1 MGETCI
7 IQVMD
12 YTLPTYSFTEPP
24 EISEGLSP
32 RHPVV
37 IVGGGLTGLTLAC
50 DLSRRGIAVV
60 LLDEDDTVGVRGAS
74 SRGICYA
81 QKSLEIFARLGIYPR
96 IKEKGIQWSVGRT
109 FAGTDEV
116 YSFDLVKQSTHNA
129 SEQPPFI
136 NIQQFY
142 VEWFLV
148 ERLHELAP
156 GALRWKNKVTAVSTQ
171 RDHVQLQVSTPA
183 GDYACCAQYVVDCTG
198 SNSPI
203 RGALGIAAP
212 RATGIDRWCISD
224 VKFKHKPPIERWTWI
239 EAPFNENRAVW
250 QHLMADNVWRLD
262 YQMSVDDDPDYV
274 SRRDVVE
281 ERLRKHFGEDVPF
294 ELVWV
299 GPYSYRDLLMDTFR
313 AGRVLF
319 AGDAAHVMSPFGAR
333 GGNSGIQDADNLGW
347 KLAHVLGQQA
357 GDTLLDTYAE
367 ERREAAHHNIT
378 ITARTNRFL
387 TPRSPVEKMLRN
399 AVIDLARSH
408 PFARALVN
416 TGRLSSPTSYGASAI
431 ALGARAGASIQNVRL
446 DAHQDLV
453 QCMQSLNGRWLIIA
467 RDRITANALNALALE
482 RDFPVRCAVLKSLK
496 HPLASQLKLSAGEA
510 AFVRPDLHHAGSIP
524 VAHVR
529 RVLQTFFK
537 KTA

>member
-1 MGETCI
+1 
-7 IQVMD
+7 MD

-24 EISEGLSP
+24 ELSAGASHC
-32 RHPVV
+32 HPVV

-50 DLSRRGIAVV
+50 DLAQRGIAVV

-81 QKSLEIFARLGIYPR
+81 QKSLEIFARLGVYQR

-109 FAGTDEV
+109 FAGADEV
-116 YSFDLVKQSTHNA
+116 YSFDLGKQSTHNA

-148 ERLHELAP
+148 ERLQALAP
-156 GALRWKNKVTAVSTQ
+156 GALRWKSKVVGVSAQ
-171 RDHVQLQVSTPA
+171 ADAVQLQVNTPV
-183 GDYACCAQYVVDCTG
+183 GDYTCAAQYVVDCTG
-198 SNSPI
+198 SNSPL
-203 RGALGIAAP
+203 RSALGIAAP

-262 YQMSVDDDPDYV
+262 YQMSVDDDPEYV

-281 ERLRKHFGEDVPF
+281 GRLRKHFGDTVAF

-347 KLAHVLGQQA
+347 KLAHVLNGHAQDA
-357 GDTLLDTYAE
+357 LLDTYAA
-367 ERREAAHHNIT
+367 ERREAAQNNIT

-387 TPRSPVEKMLRN
+387 TPRSPIEKMLRN
-399 AVIDLARSH
+399 AVIDLARAH

-416 TGRLSSPTSYGASAI
+416 TGRLSSPTAYGASSI
-431 ALGARAGASIQNVRL
+431 ALGEGAGASIQNVML
-446 DAHQDLV
+446 NDHQDLIA
-453 QCMQSLNGRWLIIA
+453 CMQSLSSRWLIVA
-467 RDRITANALNALALE
+467 RDQASAKVLDAPALE
-482 RDFPVRCAVLKSLK
+482 RDFPVRCAVLKSPK
-496 HPLASQLKLSAGEA
+496 HPLADQLKLGAGEVV
-510 AFVRPDLHHAGSIP
+510 FIRPDLHHAGCVP
-524 VAHVR
+524 AARVR
-529 RVLQTFFK
+529 RALQTFFAK
-537 KTA
+537 AS